1 LYKCT
6 GSCGSVITGIA
17 SEDDRVWLAAG
28 RGARLGL
35 WKPGPKEFGDE
46 AGVQGDRSLYATDP
60 EGNVVEA
67 WDLFERDDA
76 TVHTLC
82 QDE

>member
-1 LYKCT
+1 
-6 GSCGSVITGIA
+6 
-17 SEDDRVWLAAG
+17 
-28 RGARLGL
+28 
-35 WKPGPKEFGDE
+35 
-46 AGVQGDRSLYATDP
+46 VQGDGSLYATDP